1 MAKNLPDKPLDY
13 QPLLDEFRERI
24 QRAQL
29 EAAQSVNK
37 GMVLLYWSL
46 GRDILKR
53 QQAEGWG
60 AKVIDQLA
68 KDLRTSFPDMRGL
81 SSRNLK
87 YMRAVAAAWPEEAIV
102 QQLLHKLPWFH
113 LCTLLDKV
121 KEPDSRLWYARS
133 AIEHGWSRNVMV
145 HHIKG
150 QLFDRKG
157 SAPTNFKRTLP
168 AIDSE
173 LATQTIKDPYKLDF
187 LTLSEDAKE
196 RDLEQALVSSMRDFL
211 IELGEGFAFVG
222 NQVHMEI
229 GDQDFYLD
237 LLFYHLRLR
246 RYIIFEL
253 KAGDFKPEHVGKL
266 NFYVSAADD
275 ILRHAD
281 DKPTLGVLLCRTKNK
296 VVAEYALRGAT
307 QPMGVSEFVLTEEQL
322 QQLDETLPPIA
333 QGGNE

>member
-281 DKPTLGVLLCRTKNK
+281 DKPTLGVLLCRAKNK